1 MRDLDKDGRLLCEM
15 QGKIF
20 ERSAKEYSTSSAVFV
35 RRYMNSEYAAGM
47 DREGFADRPADVQD
61 AFASLDD
68 QYGISRYGSVVY
80 TQDELFWIGY
90 IYRCWAYAYELSS
103 RAVYKISSVTDMH
116 AVYFAYHAMD
126 PLNAVR
132 RLMEAKGID
141 PDGECTIEAGV
152 RLLREIRAE
161 KGCLFR

>member
-1 MRDLDKDGRLLCEM
+1 MGVE
-15 QGKIF
+15 
-20 ERSAKEYSTSSAVFV
+20 VH
-35 RRYMNSEYAAGM
+35 
-47 DREGFADRPADVQD
+47 
-61 AFASLDD
+61 
-68 QYGISRYGSVVY
+68 

-116 AVYFAYHAMD
+116 AVYFAYHSMD

-161 KGCLFR
+161 KGCLSR